1 MSADDRVL
9 SGKLGRL
16 GRLAALGPR
25 AGMALARGVIGQDE
39 GGAGF
44 GGALFDTLGRLK
56 GGSLKLGQLLAQVGD
71 DLPAGARLRLGELY
85 ASAPPLD
92 PDALARVLTA
102 ELGASPE
109 ERFRSF
115 DRQPLAAA
123 SLGQVHRAVLH
134 DGTEVAVKIQ
144 YPGADEAL
152 RHDLELLEGALGT
165 ASLGGALLDV
175 RGWLVALREA
185 TLAELD
191 YTAEQARLE
200 RMRAA
205 LAPWP
210 DLVIPRVHGEVSS
223 KRVLTLGF
231 IPGPTLHAWMDGP
244 ALGSAR
250 AAQGRRL
257 VRAVLA
263 PPLLAGIVNADAHP
277 GNFLVTPQGAL
288 GLVDFG
294 AVVSLPAAR
303 QEGLRGLFGALLEP
317 QAPAPPRAIE
327 ILEEAG
333 MPLRLPEARARR
345 FAADLF
351 AILRPAFQGPYDFAR
366 GSVLGGLGRLKQER
380 PLDSLGGRPTPDVL
394 PLLRALVG
402 VHHALVRLGVP
413 VDVRAEAQALLAV
426 RA

>member
-244 ALGSAR
+244 ALPAAR

-303 QEGLRGLFGALLEP
+303 QAGLIGLLGALLRP
-317 QAPAPPRAIE
+317 AAPDPARLLV
-327 ILEEAG
+327 ILDEAG

-351 AILRPAFQGPYDFAR
+351 TILHPAFQGPHDFAR

-413 VDVRAEAQALLAV
+413 VDVRAEVQALLAV